1 MTTWNKMYLKL
12 QQKTTRGSQR
22 TPSWDPSSILTQ
34 KIRQKA
40 EVCFVFK
47 LKNSIRIG
55 SSCHR
60 SVQVGT
66 SVPWL
71 VNISIFRHL
80 NIRKLFYF
88 LLYQD
93 WISAIQSGG
102 FCLSRMCFCSD
113 LWPRLVLCPL
123 NIPVPSGLDVDGIY
137 RVSGNLAVI
146 QRLRHKADHGN

>member
-22 TPSWDPSSILTQ
+22 TPSLDPSSILTQ

-102 FCLSRMCFCSD
+102 FQNVFLFWSLTSTCSLSPQHSRSFRSGCWWD
-113 LWPRLVLCPL
+113 LQSEREPGCDPET
-123 NIPVPSGLDVDGIY
+123 PT
-137 RVSGNLAVI
+137 
-146 QRLRHKADHGN
+146 